1 MAFSGNAATLLSLK
15 GEKMASVFLAAV
27 NAKYIHSNLAVYSM
41 KSYCQEYEKYVEI
54 GEYTINQ
61 QKDEILKNIYKK
73 KPDVLCFSCYIWNIS
88 FVKELICDLKKILP
102 DTIIWAGGPEV
113 SYDAEKFLQEMPEVT
128 GVMCGEGEET
138 FLELVRYYVNGET
151 ENVLSDIRGIVFQR
165 NGEIVRN
172 SFREIMDMDKLVFPY
187 KNISL
192 FEHKIIYYE
201 SSRGCPFSCSYCLSS
216 IDKKLRFRSLSLVKE
231 ELQFFLDAKVP
242 QVKFV
247 DRTFNCKKEHAF
259 EIWNYIR
266 QHDNGITNFH
276 FEIAADLLTEEE
288 IQLIQTM
295 RPGLIQ
301 LEIGVQSTNPQ
312 TIEEIRRKTSFKKIS
327 EKVRKVQE
335 GKNVHQHL
343 DLIAGLP
350 YEGYES
356 FKKSFCDVYALQ
368 PQQLQLGFLKL
379 LKGSYMQEKADDYE
393 CVCKGKEPYEVLKT
407 KWLSYAEIC
416 RLKGIEDMVE
426 VYYNSGQFRHTMKAV
441 EHYFPDAFSMYE
453 ALADFYERKGYLDI
467 SHSRIRRY
475 EILMEFLEEQR
486 VEHISYFK
494 ELMILD
500 LYARENLKTRPMW
513 AADRKLYK
521 EKIQEFYAGESET
534 PEFLQ
539 DYTGYQPKQLEKMTH
554 LEIFSYHVLEGKA
567 EKGMYPVLF
576 DYKKRSPLTN
586 DAAIYAVTL

>member
-1 MAFSGNAATLLSLK
+1 MTK
-15 GEKMASVFLAAV
+15 IFLAAV

-41 KSYCQEYEKYVEI
+41 KSYCQEYENYVEI

-61 QKDEILKNIYKK
+61 QKDEILKSIYKK
-73 KPDVLCFSCYIWNIS
+73 QPDVLCFSCYIWNIS

-102 DTIIWAGGPEV
+102 KTIIWAGGPEV
-113 SYDAEKFLQEMPEVT
+113 SYDAENFLKEMSEVT

-138 FLELVRYYVNGET
+138 FLELVKHYADE
-151 ENVLSDIRGIVFQR
+151 ENKTALSDIKGIVYR
-165 NGEIVRN
+165 EDGTILKN

-216 IDKKLRFRSLSLVKE
+216 IDKKLRFRSLSLVRE
-231 ELQFFLDAKVP
+231 ELQFFLDKKVP

-247 DRTFNCKKEHAF
+247 DRTFNCKKEHAL
-259 EIWNYIR
+259 EIWRYIHE
-266 QHDNGITNFH
+266 HDNGITNFH
-276 FEIAADLLTEEE
+276 FEIAADLLTDDE
-288 IQLIQTM
+288 IQLIGEM

-312 TIEEIRRKTSFKKIS
+312 TIQEIRRKTSFEKIS
-327 EKVRKVQE
+327 EKVKLVQK
-335 GKNVHQHL
+335 GQNVHQHL

-356 FKKSFCDVYALQ
+356 FRKSFCDVYALK

-379 LKGSYMQEKADDYE
+379 LKGSYMQEKAKDYE

-407 KWLSYAEIC
+407 KWLSYGEIC
-416 RLKGIEDMVE
+416 RLKEIEDMVE
-426 VYYNSGQFRHTMKAV
+426 VYYNSGQFSHTMKAM
-441 EHYFPDAFSMYE
+441 EEYFSDAFAMYE
-453 ALADFYERKGYLDI
+453 AMADFYERKGYSSF
-467 SHSRIRRY
+467 SHSRIKRY
-475 EILMEFLEEQR
+475 EILIEFLKEQK
-486 VEHISYFK
+486 IGNLFYFQ

-500 LYARENLKTRPMW
+500 LYARENLKTRPVW
-513 AADRKLYK
+513 AAERKPYK
-521 EKIQEFYAGESET
+521 EKIQDFYVKETET
-534 PEFLQ
+534 PEFLK

-554 LEIFSYHVLEGKA
+554 LEVFSYNVLEGKE
-567 EKGMYPVLF
+567 EKGIYPVLF
-576 DYKKRSPLTN
+576 DYKNRSPLTN
-586 DAAIYAVTL
+586 DAAMHTVSF

>member
-1 MAFSGNAATLLSLK
+1 MTK
-15 GEKMASVFLAAV
+15 IFLAAV

-41 KSYCQEYEKYVEI
+41 KSYCQEYENYVEI

-61 QKDEILKNIYKK
+61 QKDEILKSIYKK
-73 KPDVLCFSCYIWNIS
+73 QPDVLCFSCYIWNIS

-102 DTIIWAGGPEV
+102 KTIIWAGGPEV
-113 SYDAEKFLQEMPEVT
+113 SYDAENFLKEMSEVT

-138 FLELVRYYVNGET
+138 FLELVKHYADE
-151 ENVLSDIRGIVFQR
+151 ENKTALSDIKGIVYR
-165 NGEIVRN
+165 EDGTILKN

-216 IDKKLRFRSLSLVKE
+216 IDKKLRFRSLSLVRE
-231 ELQFFLDAKVP
+231 ELQFFLDKKVP

-247 DRTFNCKKEHAF
+247 DRTFNCKKEHAL
-259 EIWNYIR
+259 EIWRYIHE
-266 QHDNGITNFH
+266 HDNGITNFH
-276 FEIAADLLTEEE
+276 FEIAADLLTDDE
-288 IQLIQTM
+288 IQLIGEM

-312 TIEEIRRKTSFKKIS
+312 TIQEIRRKTSFEKIS
-327 EKVRKVQE
+327 EKVKLVQK
-335 GKNVHQHL
+335 GQNVHQHL

-356 FKKSFCDVYALQ
+356 FRKSFCDVYALK

-379 LKGSYMQEKADDYE
+379 LKGSYMQEKAKDYE

-407 KWLSYAEIC
+407 KWLSYGEIC

-426 VYYNSGQFRHTMKAV
+426 VYYNSGQFSHTMKAM
-441 EHYFPDAFSMYE
+441 EEYFSDAFAMYE
-453 ALADFYERKGYLDI
+453 AMADFYERKGYSSL
-467 SHSRIRRY
+467 SHSRIKRY
-475 EILMEFLEEQR
+475 EILTEFLKEQK
-486 VEHISYFK
+486 IGNLFYFQ

-500 LYARENLKTRPMW
+500 LYARENLKTRPVW
-513 AADRKLYK
+513 AAERKPYK
-521 EKIQEFYAGESET
+521 EKIQDFYVKETET
-534 PEFLQ
+534 PEFLK

-554 LEIFSYHVLEGKA
+554 LEVFSYNVLEGKE
-567 EKGMYPVLF
+567 EKGIYPVLF
-576 DYKKRSPLTN
+576 DYKNRSPLTN
-586 DAAIYAVTL
+586 DAAMHTVSF

>member
-1 MAFSGNAATLLSLK
+1 MTK
-15 GEKMASVFLAAV
+15 IFLAAV

-41 KSYCQEYEKYVEI
+41 KSYCQEYENYVEI

-61 QKDEILKNIYKK
+61 QKDEILKSIYKK
-73 KPDVLCFSCYIWNIS
+73 QPDVLCFSCYIWNIS

-102 DTIIWAGGPEV
+102 KTIIWAGGPEV
-113 SYDAEKFLQEMPEVT
+113 SYDAENFLKEMSEVT

-138 FLELVRYYVNGET
+138 FLELVKHYADE
-151 ENVLSDIRGIVFQR
+151 ENKTALSDIKGIVYR
-165 NGEIVRN
+165 EDGTILKN

-187 KNISL
+187 KNISI

-216 IDKKLRFRSLSLVKE
+216 IDKKLRFRSLSLVRE
-231 ELQFFLDAKVP
+231 ELQFFLDKKVP

-247 DRTFNCKKEHAF
+247 DRTFNCKKEHAL
-259 EIWNYIR
+259 EIWRYIHE
-266 QHDNGITNFH
+266 HDNGITNFH
-276 FEIAADLLTEEE
+276 FEIAADLLTDDE
-288 IQLIQTM
+288 IQLIGEM

-312 TIEEIRRKTSFKKIS
+312 TIQEIRRKTSFEKIS
-327 EKVRKVQE
+327 EKVKLVQK
-335 GKNVHQHL
+335 GQNVHQHL

-356 FKKSFCDVYALQ
+356 FRKSFCDVYALK

-379 LKGSYMQEKADDYE
+379 LKGSYMQEKAKDYE

-407 KWLSYAEIC
+407 KWLSYGEIC

-426 VYYNSGQFRHTMKAV
+426 VYYNSGQFSHTMKAM
-441 EHYFPDAFSMYE
+441 EEYFSDAFAMYE
-453 ALADFYERKGYLDI
+453 AMADFYERKGYSSF
-467 SHSRIRRY
+467 SHSRIKRY
-475 EILMEFLEEQR
+475 EILIEFLKEQK
-486 VEHISYFK
+486 IGNLFYFQ

-500 LYARENLKTRPMW
+500 LYARENLKTRPVW
-513 AADRKLYK
+513 AAERKPYK
-521 EKIQEFYAGESET
+521 EKIQDFYVKETET
-534 PEFLQ
+534 PEFLK

-554 LEIFSYHVLEGKA
+554 LEVFSYNVLEGKE
-567 EKGMYPVLF
+567 EKGIYPVLF
-576 DYKKRSPLTN
+576 DYKNRSPLTN
-586 DAAIYAVTL
+586 DAAMHTVSF

>member
-1 MAFSGNAATLLSLK
+1 
-15 GEKMASVFLAAV
+15 MASVFLAAV

-41 KSYCQEYEKYVEI
+41 KSYCQEYENYVEI

-61 QKDEILKNIYKK
+61 QKDEILKSIYKK
-73 KPDVLCFSCYIWNIS
+73 QPDVLCFSCYIWNIS

-102 DTIIWAGGPEV
+102 KTIIWAGGPEV
-113 SYDAEKFLQEMPEVT
+113 SYDAENFLKEMSEVT

-138 FLELVRYYVNGET
+138 FLELVKHYADE
-151 ENVLSDIRGIVFQR
+151 ENKTALSDIKGIVYR
-165 NGEIVRN
+165 EDGTILKN

-187 KNISL
+187 KNISI

-216 IDKKLRFRSLSLVKE
+216 IDKKLRFRSLSLVRE
-231 ELQFFLDAKVP
+231 ELQFFLDKKVP

-247 DRTFNCKKEHAF
+247 DRTFNCKKEHAL
-259 EIWNYIR
+259 EIWRYIHE
-266 QHDNGITNFH
+266 HDNGITNFH
-276 FEIAADLLTEEE
+276 FEIAADLLTDDE
-288 IQLIQTM
+288 IQLIGEM

-312 TIEEIRRKTSFKKIS
+312 TIQEIRRKTSFEKIS
-327 EKVRKVQE
+327 EKVKLVQK
-335 GKNVHQHL
+335 GQNVHQHL

-356 FKKSFCDVYALQ
+356 FRKSFCDVYALK

-379 LKGSYMQEKADDYE
+379 LKGSYMQEKAKDYE

-407 KWLSYAEIC
+407 KWLSYGEIC

-426 VYYNSGQFRHTMKAV
+426 VYYNSGQFSHTMKAM
-441 EHYFPDAFSMYE
+441 EEYFSDAFAMYE
-453 ALADFYERKGYLDI
+453 AMADFYERKGYSSF
-467 SHSRIRRY
+467 SHSRIKRY
-475 EILMEFLEEQR
+475 EILIEFLKEQK
-486 VEHISYFK
+486 IGNLFYFQ

-500 LYARENLKTRPMW
+500 LYARENLKTRPVW
-513 AADRKLYK
+513 AAERKPYK
-521 EKIQEFYAGESET
+521 EKIQDFYVKETET
-534 PEFLQ
+534 PEFLK

-554 LEIFSYHVLEGKA
+554 LEVFSYNVLEGKE
-567 EKGMYPVLF
+567 EKGIYPVLF
-576 DYKKRSPLTN
+576 DYKNRSPLTN
-586 DAAIYAVTL
+586 DAAMHTVSF